1 MIDIPFYSQRR
12 SAVTEEILMAFMDP
26 KRQIDPTPSVTAVAA
41 AT

>member
-1 MIDIPFYSQRR
+1 M
-12 SAVTEEILMAFMDP
+12 TEELLMNFMDP